1 MSACRLARCLVYSGL
16 AAIVFGLSK
25 VHAAYIAD
33 PPYDY
38 TGSFRFTWSLAYI
51 GGLYVA
57 AYGAGLPDLTRSR
70 RSTWLSSLAAPLLA
84 AGGVSILQLVVGDA
98 LLPRFVVFGAALLA
112 VPWLA
117 GCAALAQRG
126 RTREAGRYRVVV
138 VGEPAAAEL
147 LRLDLGHAPERPASL
162 VAVLHPDAA
171 RDVADG
177 QHPLVDVARAARAT
191 VVVLDRT
198 GQADEALVSQAAALH
213 AAGVRIRT
221 LSLFYEE
228 WLGKLPAGE
237 LERVSLMF
245 DIGELHRWRYGR
257 AKRVADVLVALLC
270 LPVLLVVIPLV
281 LLGNL
286 AGNRGPLLYRQ
297 PRVGRHGAEFEILK
311 LRTMVPDGGRLA
323 NEWTVEDDPRI
334 TRFGRVLRRTH
345 LDELP
350 QLLNILKGEL
360 SLVGPRPEQPRYVAE
375 LTDKLP
381 FYDIRHLVRP
391 GLTGWAQ
398 VKYGYAGNEADALE
412 KLQYEFF
419 YLRRQGLAFDAR
431 ILGRTLRALLGGQ
444 GRGR

>member
-1 MSACRLARCLVYSGL
+1 MTARRLARSLVYLGL
-16 AAIVFGLSK
+16 GAIVVSLSK
-25 VHAAYIAD
+25 VHAAYVAD

-38 TGSFRFTWSLAYI
+38 TGSFRFSWSIGYIVLLAT
-51 GGLYVA
+51 A
-57 AYGAGLPDLTRSR
+57 AYGAGLPDLTSSR
-70 RSTWLSSLAAPLLA
+70 RSTWLSALAAPALA
-84 AGGVSILQLVVGDA
+84 ATSMSVLQLAIGDA
-98 LLPRFVVFGAALLA
+98 LLPRFVVLGSVLLA

-117 GCAALAQRG
+117 TCAAVAQRG
-126 RTREAGRYRVVV
+126 RVRAAERDRVVV
-138 VGEPAAAEL
+138 VAGPSATEL
-147 LRLDLGHAPERPASL
+147 LRLDLLLAPERPASI
-162 VAVLHPDAA
+162 VAVLDAEKA
-171 RDVADG
+171 RDVTAG
-177 QHPLVDVARAARAT
+177 RQPLIEMARASRAT

-198 GQADEALVSQAAALH
+198 GQADDAVVAQAAVLH
-213 AAGVRIRT
+213 AAGVRVRT

-257 AKRVADVLVALLC
+257 AKRLADVLVAALC
-270 LPVLLVVIPLV
+270 LPVLVVVIPLV

-297 PRVGRHGAEFEILK
+297 PRVGRHGGEFEILK
-311 LRTMVPDGGRLA
+311 LRTMVPDGAQLA
-323 NEWTVEDDPRI
+323 NGWTAEDDPRI
-334 TRFGRVLRRTH
+334 TRFGGVLRRTH

-360 SLVGPRPEQPRYVAE
+360 SLVGPRPEQPHYVAE

-381 FYDIRHLVRP
+381 FYDLRHLVRP

-431 ILGRTLRALLGGQ
+431 ILGRTLRALLQ
-444 GRGR
+444 REGR